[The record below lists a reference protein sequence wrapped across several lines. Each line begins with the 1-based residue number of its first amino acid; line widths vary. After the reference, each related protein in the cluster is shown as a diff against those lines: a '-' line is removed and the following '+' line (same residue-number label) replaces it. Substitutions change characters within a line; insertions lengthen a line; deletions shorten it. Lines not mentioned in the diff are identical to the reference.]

1 MADKDAIKV
10 GTASW
15 TDRSLIESGRFYPAD
30 CTTPEARLRYYSSR
44 FPLVEVDSSYYGI
57 PAERNSQLWVE
68 RTPHDFT
75 FNVKAFRLLTT
86 HQTPPKVLP
95 VEVRDGLSADLAA
108 KRNVYY
114 RELPQPAVDLTW
126 QMFESALRPLH
137 EAGKLAV
144 VVFQFPPWFMPRRA
158 RP

>member
-1 MADKDAIKV
+1 MSCTIKI

-15 TDRSLIESGRFYPAD
+15 TDRSLIESGGFYPPD
-30 CTTPEARLRYYSSR
+30 CTSPEARLRYYASQ

-57 PAERNSQLWVE
+57 PAERNAQLWVE
-68 RTPHDFT
+68 RTPADFI

-95 VEVRDGLSADLAA
+95 VEVREGLPTELAG

-114 RELPQPAVDLTW
+114 NDLPQPAVDLTW
-126 QMFESALRPLH
+126 QVFESSLRPLH
-137 EAGKLAV
+137 KAGKLAV
-144 VVFQFPPWFMPRRA
+144 VVLVPALVHAP
-158 RP
+158 